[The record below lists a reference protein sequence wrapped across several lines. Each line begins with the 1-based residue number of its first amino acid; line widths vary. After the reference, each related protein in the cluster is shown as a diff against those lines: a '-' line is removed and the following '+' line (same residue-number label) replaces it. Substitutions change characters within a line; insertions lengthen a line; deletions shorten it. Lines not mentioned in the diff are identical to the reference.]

1 MSSFSF
7 GAEYGND
14 QISAGSDYYIN
25 YDEVNYLSQI
35 NKIKNKEDRI
45 YKKINKLS
53 ECPRSGKIID
63 YCKNSVYAND
73 GSGREITRQAIIDD
87 IENQYLSGREPVK
100 SCNPVPIEKLN
111 AMPIVM
117 QSNAVPFRQSQRK
130 PISESFDDADRFNE
144 LEKNNTMLM
153 YLVLF
158 LVVIIMVQYSKSEKM
173 HIVMVP
179 TPAIPAP

>member
-63 YCKNSVYAND
+63 YCKTSVYAND
-73 GSGREITRQAIIDD
+73 GSGRERTRQAIIDD
-87 IENQYLSGREPVK
+87 IENQYFSGREPVK
-100 SCNPVPIEKLN
+100 SCNPAPIEKLN

-117 QSNAVPFRQSQRK
+117 QSNKEPFKSSQRN
-130 PISESFDDADRFNE
+130 PAERFDDTDRFNE

-179 TPAIPAP
+179 TPAIPAS